1 MNLKRLSL
9 RTRIFIGMILLVL
22 MASVLIAS
30 VAIYQYKEE
39 TKDYHQ
45 QRLERKEKAIQSH
58 INFVLKETSYPV
70 TTKEI
75 PLIFKDEIYKI
86 ADVHSLQL
94 NLYDLDGTLL
104 KTSRATFTL
113 DTMQVCIRTE
123 ILNELSNTAQ
133 HHYIEKSQ
141 ENGETFQ
148 SSYSYIT
155 DQKSKPLAILNLPYL
170 ENDEFLSKELNE
182 FLLRLLYAYSFVL
195 LMAVGFA
202 FLLSKYITKSLKT
215 ISDKINTTRLE
226 KSNEKIEIGD
236 TSEEINVLVN
246 SYNSMIDELEES
258 AVKLATSEREQA
270 WREMA
275 KQVAHEIKNPLT
287 PMRLTVQNFQR
298 KFDPTD
304 ENIHKKV
311 DEYSKTLI
319 QQIDTMSPIASAF
332 SNFAKMPAQQNET
345 LNVVKIVKLAL
356 DIFNEEYIEFS
367 SDAEEIIVKFDRT
380 QLIRV
385 VTNLVKN
392 GIQAIPNKREP
403 KIKVS
408 VRTENNQVIITVS
421 DNGAGVL
428 EENKMKVFEPKF
440 NVVNSLEEVHS
451 LISKNDDPLDTEGF
465 VIVDNSFNRI
475 KVKNPRYDELSFK
488 SYSVDNFKSLK
499 NYSNAIMLAI
509 SGQEYYCV
517 TCNPDPGF
525 GSPSVSCT
533 AVNPGENLV
542 FLPEQHCTVTG
553 PYTSVVDCGNSCP
566 GYVPFDGGGGGGGGP
581 LSIQSTQTCSTSWN
595 PKAKNITKDEKIKSL
610 VNDFVSF
617 IGWFNNKYLEYK
629 STGNVLVKEL
639 LVSIWSYAFDEL
651 SNGKSISEIII
662 SSNEADQVKALELY
676 HLIVL
681 DN

>member
-1 MNLKRLSL
+1 
-9 RTRIFIGMILLVL
+9 
-22 MASVLIAS
+22 
-30 VAIYQYKEE
+30 
-39 TKDYHQ
+39 
-45 QRLERKEKAIQSH
+45 
-58 INFVLKETSYPV
+58 
-70 TTKEI
+70 
-75 PLIFKDEIYKI
+75 
-86 ADVHSLQL
+86 
-94 NLYDLDGTLL
+94 LL

-141 ENGETFQ
+141 ENRETFQ

-319 QQIDTMSPIASAF
+319 QQIDTMSSIASAF

-367 SDAEEIIVKFDRT
+367 SDTEEIIVKFDRT

-440 NVVNSLEEVHS
+440 TTKTSGMGLG
-451 LISKNDDPLDTEGF
+451 LAM
-465 VIVDNSFNRI
+465 
-475 KVKNPRYDELSFK
+475 VKNIVEMHKGTISFESEPNK
-488 SYSVDNFKSLK
+488 GTTFK
-499 NYSNAIMLAI
+499 
-509 SGQEYYCV
+509 V
-517 TCNPDPGF
+517 TIPK
-525 GSPSVSCT
+525 
-533 AVNPGENLV
+533 EN
-542 FLPEQHCTVTG
+542 
-553 PYTSVVDCGNSCP
+553 
-566 GYVPFDGGGGGGGGP
+566 
-581 LSIQSTQTCSTSWN
+581 
-595 PKAKNITKDEKIKSL
+595 
-610 VNDFVSF
+610 
-617 IGWFNNKYLEYK
+617 
-629 STGNVLVKEL
+629 
-639 LVSIWSYAFDEL
+639 
-651 SNGKSISEIII
+651 
-662 SSNEADQVKALELY
+662 
-676 HLIVL
+676 
-681 DN
+681 